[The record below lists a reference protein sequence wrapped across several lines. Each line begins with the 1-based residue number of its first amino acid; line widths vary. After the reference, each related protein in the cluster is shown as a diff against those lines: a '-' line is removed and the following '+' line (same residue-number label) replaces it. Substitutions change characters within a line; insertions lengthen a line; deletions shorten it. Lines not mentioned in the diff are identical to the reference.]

1 MNAKPFTFAIAAVL
15 ILGIGLGGSFVAGVA
30 LGRTQ
35 VEPEQQISFP
45 IAPSAQARTEEA
57 AQSGQVDE
65 AQLQQFRQR
74 VQSGQAT
81 EEEMR
86 RFRAQF
92 QSSAAT
98 GEVPNAA
105 AAGAMTSTPGGT
117 GAVAG
122 PGRGGLG
129 ALFRGTDGGTFGT
142 VKSVEGD
149 VLTIE
154 TLEGPVPVNVTA
166 ESKLWGMSNV
176 ALAEFA
182 VDATVV
188 VTGAR
193 TESGEIDAAS
203 IVEMPAELLGPI
215 GTRGITARP

>member
-105 AAGAMTSTPGGT
+105 AGAMTSTPGGT
-117 GAVAG
+117 AAGIG

-166 ESKLWGMSNV
+166 GSKLWGMSNV
-176 ALAEFA
+176 ALAEFT

-193 TESGEIDAAS
+193 TESGEIVATS
-203 IVEMPAELLGPI
+203 VVEMPAELLGPI
-215 GTRGITARP
+215 GAREITVGP